1 MILFKALKPILK
13 DFLST
18 IIFVLCIWITGNIIL
33 ATVIGITVGVTQ
45 TGWMLARRHPIGVL
59 QWISLIL
66 VAGLGTTTIITHNGL
81 FFKLKSSIIA
91 LVLAGIML
99 RRQWLWPY
107 LPPIIR
113 DNLDGVTITRAAR
126 AWAVMFI
133 ALALANVMVAEF
145 CSDRW
150 WAAFIFCV
158 PAISYLALLA
168 AQYRIFHHQIRAGI
182 RERAVDGS
190 TP

>member
-1 MILFKALKPILK
+1 MFLFKALRPILK

-33 ATVIGITVGVTQ
+33 ATVVGIAVGIVQ
-45 TGWMLARRHPIGVL
+45 TCWMLTRRHPVGVL
-59 QWISLIL
+59 QWLSLIL

-81 FFKLKSSIIA
+81 FFKLKSSVIA

-99 RRQWLWPY
+99 RREWLWSY

-113 DNLDGVTITRAAR
+113 DNLDGDTITKAAR
-126 AWAVMFI
+126 AWAAMFI
-133 ALALANVMVAEF
+133 ALALANAVVAEF

-158 PAISYLALLA
+158 PASAYLTLLA
-168 AQYRIFHHQIRAGI
+168 VQYRIFHNQIRACA
-182 RERAVDGS
+182 RERTAAG
-190 TP
+190 PAQ